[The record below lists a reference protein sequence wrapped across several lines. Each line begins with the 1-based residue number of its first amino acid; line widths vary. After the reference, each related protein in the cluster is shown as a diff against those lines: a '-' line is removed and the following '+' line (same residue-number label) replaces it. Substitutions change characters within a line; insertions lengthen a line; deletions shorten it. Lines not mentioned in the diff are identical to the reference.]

1 MFAHFI
7 LPSHLNTVNS
17 YNMQLYVYI
26 VFYDHAV
33 DLMLPS
39 PKGKANRLNSCDAMC
54 GYVPGQPVV
63 TPPRSIASQG
73 CPWMDLLAL
82 SHSLVL
88 MTANRLGYWKS

>member
-1 MFAHFI
+1 MRSANNGCGGQFSLFAHFI

-73 CPWMDLLAL
+73 CP
-82 SHSLVL
+82 
-88 MTANRLGYWKS
+88 

>member
-1 MFAHFI
+1 
-7 LPSHLNTVNS
+7 
-17 YNMQLYVYI
+17 MQLYVYI

-39 PKGKANRLNSCDAMC
+39 PKGKAKRLNSCDAMC

-73 CPWMDLLAL
+73 CP
-82 SHSLVL
+82 
-88 MTANRLGYWKS
+88 